1 MFKSRKP
8 KLLLKLVFSFGLL
21 GWFFWQTDL
30 TQVLKALS
38 AIPLHVFVLVTG
50 IYFLALFINTL
61 KWKLLLQNYAIGQ
74 LFSLNII
81 AIYYSLIL
89 PGQLAGEAIKAYKLG
104 RGGMDA
110 EKIAASVVIDRITG
124 FLGLI
129 IIALIGLMW
138 SKIILTKE
146 SAQWLFLCFAICV
159 LCLYSFYFQSFQNAI
174 RKILLLAGN
183 RFHRTEKIIN
193 QCLRLI
199 DAWVQYLST
208 PVILVKSMLVGIV
221 FQLIAVFITMTLA
234 GVLGININFAD
245 WCWIFG
251 VISLVV
257 FLPITIGGIGLREGG
272 FVILLGQLGVPGEK
286 ALALSLSIFGLHI
299 IGAIAGGVIEMK
311 NSFFLKKS

>member
-1 MFKSRKP
+1 
-8 KLLLKLVFSFGLL
+8 
-21 GWFFWQTDL
+21 
-30 TQVLKALS
+30 VLF
-38 AIPLHVFVLVTG
+38 AIPVHAFILVTG
-50 IYFLALFINTL
+50 IYFFALFINTL
-61 KWKLLLQNYAIGQ
+61 KWKLLLQNYPMGQ

-89 PGQLAGEAIKAYKLG
+89 PGQLAGEAAKTYKLG
-104 RGGMDA
+104 RGSMDA

-174 RKILLLAGN
+174 RKILLLTGN
-183 RFHRTEKIIN
+183 RFRRIEKIIS

-199 DAWVQYLST
+199 EAWVQYLGR
-208 PVILVKSMLVGIV
+208 PMILLKSMLLGVV

-234 GVLGININFAD
+234 GALGININFAD

-257 FLPITIGGIGLREGG
+257 FLPITVGGIGLREGG
-272 FVILLGQLGVPGEK
+272 FVILLEQFGVPGEK
-286 ALALSLSIFGLHI
+286 ALALSLSILGLQI

-311 NSFFLKKS
+311 NSFFSKKS